1 MLLRSLI
8 ELVENGRI
16 PDLLT
21 RAGIRLLLLQRLR
34 EQTQED
40 PDQEW
45 QAMMTFVEEM
55 RQSPIALHTQEANE
69 QHYELPPRFFELV
82 LGSHLKY
89 SCCHFPE
96 GVTELEHAEASMLDL
111 TCERAQLQDGQQIL
125 ELGCGW
131 GSLSLW
137 MAKHYPNSSILAVS
151 NSQPQ
156 REFIESRAQ
165 ELGLTNL
172 SVQTCDMNDFT
183 TEQHFDRVVSVEM
196 FEHMRNWQSL
206 LERISNWLKPEGKLF
221 IHIFSHRRYAYAFSS
236 EGDSNWM
243 GRYFFT
249 GGIMPSNDLLL
260 YFQKD
265 LLLEQHWVLSGVHYQ
280 RTADAW
286 LQMMDSQKGEIL
298 QTFRETYGKDADVW
312 FQRWRMFFLATSEV
326 WGFRGGNEW
335 LISHYLFNNRR

>member
-34 EQTQED
+34 EQAQEG

-82 LGSHLKY
+82 LGPHLKY

-96 GVTELEHAEASMLDL
+96 GVTELGHAEASMLAL

-151 NSQPQ
+151 NSRPQ

-206 LERISNWLKPEGKLF
+206 LERISDWLKPEGKLF

-265 LLLEQHWVLSGVHYQ
+265 LLLEQHWVLSGIHYQ

>member
-34 EQTQED
+34 EQAQEG

-82 LGSHLKY
+82 LGPHLKY

-96 GVTELEHAEASMLDL
+96 GVTELGHAEASMLAL

-151 NSQPQ
+151 NSRPQ
-156 REFIESRAQ
+156 RKFIESRAQ
-165 ELGLTNL
+165 ELGLKNL

-183 TEQHFDRVVSVEM
+183 TEQRFDRVVSVEM

-206 LERISNWLKPEGKLF
+206 LERISNWLQPEGKLF

-265 LLLEQHWVLSGVHYQ
+265 LLLEQHWVLSGIHYQ

>member
-8 ELVENGRI
+8 ELVENGHI

-34 EQTQED
+34 EQAQEG

-69 QHYELPPRFFELV
+69 QHYELPSRFFELV
-82 LGSHLKY
+82 LGPHLKY

-96 GVTELEHAEASMLDL
+96 GVTELEHAEASMLTL

-151 NSQPQ
+151 NSRPQ

>member
-8 ELVENGRI
+8 ELVESGHI

-34 EQTQED
+34 EQAQEG

-69 QHYELPPRFFELV
+69 QHYELPSRFFELV
-82 LGSHLKY
+82 LGPHLKY

-96 GVTELEHAEASMLDL
+96 GVTELEHAEASMLTL

-151 NSQPQ
+151 NSRPQ

-335 LISHYLFNNRR
+335 LISHYLFNNQR

>member
-34 EQTQED
+34 EQAQEG

-69 QHYELPPRFFELV
+69 QHYELPPRFFEFV
-82 LGSHLKY
+82 LGPHLKY

-96 GVTELEHAEASMLDL
+96 GVTELGHAEASMLAL

-151 NSQPQ
+151 NSRPQ

>member
-34 EQTQED
+34 EQAQEG

-82 LGSHLKY
+82 LGPHLKY

-96 GVTELEHAEASMLDL
+96 GVTELEHAEASMLAL

-151 NSQPQ
+151 NSRYQ

-165 ELGLTNL
+165 ELSLTNL

>member
-8 ELVENGRI
+8 ELVENGHI

-34 EQTQED
+34 EQAQEG

-96 GVTELEHAEASMLDL
+96 GVTELEHAEASMLTL

-156 REFIESRAQ
+156 CEFIESRAR

-298 QTFRETYGKDADVW
+298 QTFRETYGKGADIW

>member
-34 EQTQED
+34 EQAQEG

-55 RQSPIALHTQEANE
+55 QQSPIALHTQEANE

-82 LGSHLKY
+82 LGPHLKY

-96 GVTELEHAEASMLDL
+96 GVTELEHAEASMLTL

-151 NSQPQ
+151 NSRPQ

-298 QTFRETYGKDADVW
+298 QTFRETYGKGADIW

>member
-21 RAGIRLLLLQRLR
+21 RAGIRLLMLQRLR
-34 EQTQED
+34 EQAQEG
-40 PDQEW
+40 PDQER

-55 RQSPIALHTQEANE
+55 RQSPIALYTQEANE
-69 QHYELPPRFFELV
+69 QHYELPPQFFELV
-82 LGSHLKY
+82 LGPHLKY

-96 GVTELEHAEASMLDL
+96 GVTELEYAEASMLAL

-151 NSQPQ
+151 NSRPQ

-206 LERISNWLKPEGKLF
+206 LERISDWLKPEGKLF

-335 LISHYLFNNRR
+335 LISHYLFNNRC

>member
-8 ELVENGRI
+8 ELVENGHI

-34 EQTQED
+34 EQAQEG

-96 GVTELEHAEASMLDL
+96 GVTELEHAEASMLTL

-151 NSQPQ
+151 NSRPQ

-335 LISHYLFNNRR
+335 LISHYLFNNQR

>member
-34 EQTQED
+34 EQAQEG

-82 LGSHLKY
+82 LGPHLKY

-96 GVTELEHAEASMLDL
+96 GVTELGHAEASMLAL

-137 MAKHYPNSSILAVS
+137 MAKHYSNSSILAVS
-151 NSQPQ
+151 NSRPQ

-206 LERISNWLKPEGKLF
+206 LERISDWLKPEGKLF

-265 LLLEQHWVLSGVHYQ
+265 LLLEQHWVLSGIHYQ

>member
-34 EQTQED
+34 EQAQEG

-151 NSQPQ
+151 NSRPQ

>member
-34 EQTQED
+34 EQAQEG

-96 GVTELEHAEASMLDL
+96 GVTELEHAEASMLTL

-151 NSQPQ
+151 NSRPQ

-206 LERISNWLKPEGKLF
+206 LERISSWLKPEGKLF

-335 LISHYLFNNRR
+335 LISHYLFNNQR

>member
-8 ELVENGRI
+8 ELVENGHI

-34 EQTQED
+34 EQAQEG

-96 GVTELEHAEASMLDL
+96 GVTELEHAEASMLTL

-151 NSQPQ
+151 NSRPQ

-298 QTFRETYGKDADVW
+298 QTFRETYGKGADIW

-335 LISHYLFNNRR
+335 LISHYLFNNQR

>member
-34 EQTQED
+34 EQAQEG

-96 GVTELEHAEASMLDL
+96 GVTELEHAEASMLTL

-151 NSQPQ
+151 NSRPQ

-298 QTFRETYGKDADVW
+298 QTFRETYGKGADIW

-335 LISHYLFNNRR
+335 LISHYLFNNQR

>member
-34 EQTQED
+34 EQAQEG

-82 LGSHLKY
+82 LGPHLKY

-96 GVTELEHAEASMLDL
+96 GVTELGHAEASMLAL

-151 NSQPQ
+151 NSRPQ

>member
-34 EQTQED
+34 EQAQEG

-82 LGSHLKY
+82 LGPHLKY

-96 GVTELEHAEASMLDL
+96 GVTELGHAEASMLAL

-151 NSQPQ
+151 NSRPQ

-183 TEQHFDRVVSVEM
+183 TEQRFDRVVSVEM

-206 LERISNWLKPEGKLF
+206 LERISDWLKPEGKLF

-286 LQMMDSQKGEIL
+286 LQMMDSQKGKIL
-298 QTFRETYGKDADVW
+298 QTFRETYGKGADVW

>member
-34 EQTQED
+34 EQAQEG

-55 RQSPIALHTQEANE
+55 QQSPIALHTQEANE
-69 QHYELPPRFFELV
+69 QHYELPPQFFELV
-82 LGSHLKY
+82 LGPHLKY

-96 GVTELEHAEASMLDL
+96 GVTELGHAEASMLAL

-151 NSQPQ
+151 NSRPQ

-196 FEHMRNWQSL
+196 FEH
-206 LERISNWLKPEGKLF
+206 
-221 IHIFSHRRYAYAFSS
+221 
-236 EGDSNWM
+236 
-243 GRYFFT
+243 
-249 GGIMPSNDLLL
+249 
-260 YFQKD
+260 
-265 LLLEQHWVLSGVHYQ
+265 
-280 RTADAW
+280 
-286 LQMMDSQKGEIL
+286 
-298 QTFRETYGKDADVW
+298 
-312 FQRWRMFFLATSEV
+312 
-326 WGFRGGNEW
+326 
-335 LISHYLFNNRR
+335 

>member
-8 ELVENGRI
+8 ELVENGHI

-34 EQTQED
+34 EQAQEG

-96 GVTELEHAEASMLDL
+96 GVTELEHAEASMLTL

-151 NSQPQ
+151 NSRPQ

-165 ELGLTNL
+165 ESGLTNL

-196 FEHMRNWQSL
+196 FEHMRNC
-206 LERISNWLKPEGKLF
+206 
-221 IHIFSHRRYAYAFSS
+221 
-236 EGDSNWM
+236 
-243 GRYFFT
+243 
-249 GGIMPSNDLLL
+249 LL
-260 YFQKD
+260 Y
-265 LLLEQHWVLSGVHYQ
+265 
-280 RTADAW
+280 
-286 LQMMDSQKGEIL
+286 
-298 QTFRETYGKDADVW
+298 
-312 FQRWRMFFLATSEV
+312 TSPSP
-326 WGFRGGNEW
+326 RD
-335 LISHYLFNNRR
+335 

>member
-34 EQTQED
+34 EQAQEG

-96 GVTELEHAEASMLDL
+96 GVTELEHAEASMLTL

-151 NSQPQ
+151 NSRPQ

-298 QTFRETYGKDADVW
+298 QTFRETYGKGADIW

>member
-34 EQTQED
+34 EQAQEG

-69 QHYELPPRFFELV
+69 QHYELPPQFFELV
-82 LGSHLKY
+82 LGPHLKY

-96 GVTELEHAEASMLDL
+96 GVKELGHAEASMLAL

-151 NSQPQ
+151 NSRPQ
-156 REFIESRAQ
+156 REFIESRAR

-206 LERISNWLKPEGKLF
+206 LERISDWLKPEGKLF

>member
-34 EQTQED
+34 EQAQEG

-69 QHYELPPRFFELV
+69 QHYELPPQFFELV
-82 LGSHLKY
+82 LGPHLKY

-96 GVTELEHAEASMLDL
+96 GVTELGHAEASMLAL

-137 MAKHYPNSSILAVS
+137 MAKHYSNSSILAVS
-151 NSQPQ
+151 NSRPQ

-183 TEQHFDRVVSVEM
+183 TEQRFDRVVSVEM

-206 LERISNWLKPEGKLF
+206 LERISNWLQPEGKLF

-265 LLLEQHWVLSGVHYQ
+265 LLLEQHWVLSGIHYQ

>member
-34 EQTQED
+34 EQAQES

-69 QHYELPPRFFELV
+69 QHYELPSRFFELV
-82 LGSHLKY
+82 LGPHLKY

-96 GVTELEHAEASMLDL
+96 GVTELEHAEASMLTL

-151 NSQPQ
+151 NSRPQ
-156 REFIESRAQ
+156 REFIEARAQ
-165 ELGLTNL
+165 ELSLTNL

-206 LERISNWLKPEGKLF
+206 LERISNWLKPEGKLL

-298 QTFRETYGKDADVW
+298 QTFRETYGKGADIW

>member
-34 EQTQED
+34 EQAQEG

-82 LGSHLKY
+82 LGPHLKY

-96 GVTELEHAEASMLDL
+96 GVTELEYAEASMLAL
-111 TCERAQLQDGQQIL
+111 TCERAQLQNGQQIL

-151 NSQPQ
+151 NSRPQ

-165 ELGLTNL
+165 ELSLTNL

>member
-34 EQTQED
+34 EQAQEG

-82 LGSHLKY
+82 LGPHLKY

-96 GVTELEHAEASMLDL
+96 GVTELEHAEASMLTL

-151 NSQPQ
+151 NSRPQ

-298 QTFRETYGKDADVW
+298 QTFRETYGKGADIW

>member
-34 EQTQED
+34 EQAQEG

-45 QAMMTFVEEM
+45 QAMMTFVKEM

-82 LGSHLKY
+82 LGPHLKY

-96 GVTELEHAEASMLDL
+96 GVTELGHAEASMLAL

-151 NSQPQ
+151 NSRPQ

>member
-34 EQTQED
+34 EQAQEG

-82 LGSHLKY
+82 LGPHLKY

-96 GVTELEHAEASMLDL
+96 GVTELEYAEASMLAL

-151 NSQPQ
+151 NSRPQ

>member
-8 ELVENGRI
+8 ELVENGHI

-34 EQTQED
+34 EQAQEG

-82 LGSHLKY
+82 LGPHLKY

-96 GVTELEHAEASMLDL
+96 GVTELEHAEASMLTL

-151 NSQPQ
+151 NSRPQ

-298 QTFRETYGKDADVW
+298 QTFRETYGKGADIW

>member
-34 EQTQED
+34 EQVQEG

-96 GVTELEHAEASMLDL
+96 GVTELEHAEASMLTL

-151 NSQPQ
+151 NSRPQ

>member
-34 EQTQED
+34 EQAQEG

-151 NSQPQ
+151 NSRPQ

-206 LERISNWLKPEGKLF
+206 LERISSWLKPEGKLF

-335 LISHYLFNNRR
+335 LISHYLFNNQR

>member
-34 EQTQED
+34 EQAQEG

-69 QHYELPPRFFELV
+69 QHYELPPQFFELV
-82 LGSHLKY
+82 LGPHLKY

-96 GVTELEHAEASMLDL
+96 GVTELGHAEASMLAL

-137 MAKHYPNSSILAVS
+137 MAKHYSNSSILAVS
-151 NSQPQ
+151 NSRPQ

-165 ELGLTNL
+165 ELGLKNL

-183 TEQHFDRVVSVEM
+183 TEQRFDRVVSVEM

-206 LERISNWLKPEGKLF
+206 LERISNWLQPEGKLF

-265 LLLEQHWVLSGVHYQ
+265 LLLEQHWVLSGIHYQ

>member
-8 ELVENGRI
+8 ELVENGHI

-34 EQTQED
+34 EQAQEG
-40 PDQEW
+40 PEQEW

-96 GVTELEHAEASMLDL
+96 GVTELEHAEASMLTL

-151 NSQPQ
+151 NSRPQ

-298 QTFRETYGKDADVW
+298 QTFRETYGKGADIW

>member
-34 EQTQED
+34 EQAQEG

-69 QHYELPPRFFELV
+69 QHYELPPQFFELV
-82 LGSHLKY
+82 LGPHLKY

-96 GVTELEHAEASMLDL
+96 GVTELGHAEASMLAL

-151 NSQPQ
+151 NSRPQ

-206 LERISNWLKPEGKLF
+206 LERISDWLKPEGKLF

>member
-8 ELVENGRI
+8 ELVENGHI

-34 EQTQED
+34 EQAQES

-45 QAMMTFVEEM
+45 QAVMTFVEEM

-69 QHYELPPRFFELV
+69 QHYELPSRFFELV
-82 LGSHLKY
+82 LGPHLKY

-96 GVTELEHAEASMLDL
+96 GVTELEHAEASMLTL

-151 NSQPQ
+151 NSRPQ

-335 LISHYLFNNRR
+335 LISHYLFNNQR

>member
-34 EQTQED
+34 EQAQEG

-55 RQSPIALHTQEANE
+55 QQSPIALHTQEANE
-69 QHYELPPRFFELV
+69 QHYELPPQFFELV
-82 LGSHLKY
+82 LGPHLKY

-96 GVTELEHAEASMLDL
+96 GVKELGHAEASMLAL

-151 NSQPQ
+151 NSRPQ

-206 LERISNWLKPEGKLF
+206 LERISSWLKPEGKLF

>member
-1 MLLRSLI
+1 MRSLI

-34 EQTQED
+34 EQAQEG

-82 LGSHLKY
+82 LGPHLKY

-96 GVTELEHAEASMLDL
+96 GVTELGHAEASMLAL

-151 NSQPQ
+151 NSRPQ

-206 LERISNWLKPEGKLF
+206 LERISDWLKPEGKLF

-265 LLLEQHWVLSGVHYQ
+265 LLLEQHWVLSGIHYQ

>member
-34 EQTQED
+34 EQAQEG

-82 LGSHLKY
+82 LGPHLKY

-96 GVTELEHAEASMLDL
+96 GVKELGHAEASMLAL

-125 ELGCGW
+125 EIGCGW

-151 NSQPQ
+151 NSRPQ

-206 LERISNWLKPEGKLF
+206 LERISDWLKPEGKLF

>member
-34 EQTQED
+34 EQAQEG

-82 LGSHLKY
+82 LGPHLKY

-96 GVTELEHAEASMLDL
+96 GVTELEHAEASMLTL

-151 NSQPQ
+151 NSRPQ
-156 REFIESRAQ
+156 REFIESRAR
-165 ELGLTNL
+165 ELSLTNL

>member
-34 EQTQED
+34 EQAQEG

-96 GVTELEHAEASMLDL
+96 GVTELEHAEASMLTL

-151 NSQPQ
+151 NSRPQ

-165 ELGLTNL
+165 ELSLTNL

-298 QTFRETYGKDADVW
+298 QTFRDTYGKDADVW